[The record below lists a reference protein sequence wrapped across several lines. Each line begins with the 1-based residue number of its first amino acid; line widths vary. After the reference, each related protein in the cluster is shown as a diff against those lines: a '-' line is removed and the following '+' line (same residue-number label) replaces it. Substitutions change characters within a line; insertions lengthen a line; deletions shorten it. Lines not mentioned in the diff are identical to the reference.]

1 MDLTM
6 DPNILLSL
14 VNMKLRDQFSDLDD
28 LCSYYDIAKKDLEEA
43 LGKVGYKYSEDNRQF
58 I

>member
-1 MDLTM
+1 M

-14 VNMKLRDQFSDLDD
+14 VNMKLRDQFLDLDD
-28 LCSYYDIAKKDLEEA
+28 LCSYYDIARKDLEET

>member
-14 VNMKLRDQFSDLDD
+14 VNMKLRDQFLDLDD
-28 LCSYYDIAKKDLEEA
+28 LCSYYDIARKDLEET